1 MDNTDVFQNFSAKN
15 KPVLYTVIFATIT
28 IIVGLYMLFSSI
40 DKDNKDLS
48 KKVTKQ
54 SEIVSTQSQLITNLN
69 QKNYELTGILTSYDA
84 KLGTLYSNLVE
95 LQTITEKLKT
105 SSDEKDV
112 KIKDLT
118 QEKSAL
124 ESDLKSLRNTLGKM
138 TKEIVELSEELKS
151 AKTEKDQSDLINQIA
166 SLTKERDFLKTK
178 VAEYEKIIDALK
190 KENANLALNMRQNLK
205 KNGYEFK
212 TKLGEWPKGAEVL
225 MKISQQ
231 NMQKILDEI
240 DETKQETTERK
251 QETPKKVGVLKRLF
265 GSSTNYAR

>member
-1 MDNTDVFQNFSAKN
+1 MDNTDDLKKFSVKN
-15 KPVLYTVIFATIT
+15 KPVLYTVIFAIVTIL
-28 IIVGLYMLFSSI
+28 VGLYMLFYSI
-40 DKDNKDLS
+40 NKDNKDLS
-48 KKVTKQ
+48 KKVSTQ

-69 QKNYELTGILTSYDA
+69 QKNYELSGILTSYDA
-84 KLGTLYSNLVE
+84 KLGILYSNLVE

-138 TKEIVELSEELKS
+138 TKEIVDLSEVLKS
-151 AKTEKDQSDLINQIA
+151 AKTVKDQSDLIIEIA

-178 VAEYEKIIDALK
+178 VTEYEKIIDALK

-212 TKLGEWPKGAEVL
+212 TKLGEWPKGSEVL

-240 DETKQETTERK
+240 NETKPEPTEEK
-251 QETPKKVGVLKRLF
+251 QEPSKKVGLLKRLF
-265 GSSTNYAR
+265 SSSTN

>member
-1 MDNTDVFQNFSAKN
+1 MDNTDDLKKFSVKN
-15 KPVLYTVIFATIT
+15 KPVLYTVIFATVT
-28 IIVGLYMLFSSI
+28 ILVGLYMLFSSI
-40 DKDNKDLS
+40 NKDNNDLS
-48 KKVTKQ
+48 KKVIKQ

-69 QKNYELTGILTSYDA
+69 QKNYELTGILTSYDT
-84 KLGTLYSNLVE
+84 KLGMLHSNMIE
-95 LQTITEKLKT
+95 LHTITEKLKT

-178 VAEYEKIIDALK
+178 VSEYEKIIDALK

-212 TKLGEWPKGAEVL
+212 TKLGEWPKGSEVL

-240 DETKQETTERK
+240 NETKPEPTEEK
-251 QETPKKVGVLKRLF
+251 QEPSKKVGFLKRLF
-265 GSSTNYAR
+265 SSSTN

>member
-1 MDNTDVFQNFSAKN
+1 MDNTNAFQNFSVKN
-15 KPVLYTVIFATIT
+15 KPVIYIVIFATIT
-28 IIVGLYMLFSSI
+28 IIIGLYMLFSSI
-40 DKDNKDLS
+40 NKDNNDLS
-48 KKVTKQ
+48 KKVAKQ

-84 KLGTLYSNLVE
+84 KLGILYTNLFE

-112 KIKDLT
+112 KIKDLS

-138 TKEIVELSEELKS
+138 TKEIVELSDELKS
-151 AKTEKDQSDLINQIA
+151 AKTEKDQSDLITQIA

-178 VAEYEKIIDALK
+178 VTEYEKIIDALK

-205 KNGYEFK
+205 KTGYEFK

-231 NMQKILDEI
+231 NMQKILEEI
-240 DETKQETTERK
+240 NETKPESTEEK
-251 QETPKKVGVLKRLF
+251 QESPKKVGFLKRLF
-265 GSSTNYAR
+265 GSSTN